1 MAHRLPCRVGG
12 CRGGAQTVG
21 GARSPHVRPCV
32 VSWLPPAHQHSLVC
46 FQLDG
51 LFIHPKEQKKK
62 KKDGSL
68 QPCESQ
74 ANDQQ
79 FRTCPCPIHS
89 FRLTRIVCIV
99 TFQSFTVQAQCDD
112 NRDTGPKHGVV
123 MSGGQRSSRLNT
135 GYGGPQDDWLSLR
148 LTQFSHQASAT
159 LRGVDL
165 SSKSKSWHRA
175 RF

>member
-1 MAHRLPCRVGG
+1 MQRRSTDS
-12 CRGGAQTVG
+12 RGSPLTTRQTLRG
-21 GARSPHVRPCV
+21 ELAASCTPT
-32 VSWLPPAHQHSLVC
+32 HS
-46 FQLDG
+46 G
-51 LFIHPKEQKKK
+51 LLSTAFHPSKGTKKKK

-79 FRTCPCPIHS
+79 FGTCPCPIHS